1 MNQKGFTLIELLVAV
16 AILGIV
22 VVGIVSSIF
31 QIVQG
36 GTQIAGKSVALAD
49 IDNAAHWLTR
59 DIVMGQSTDLV
70 YDDPPTG
77 NMTMTWNDLT
87 GWAEAEESISHS
99 AVYTHSGTQL
109 LREYDSANNT
119 TIVGRHLT
127 DVGFS
132 IDIDGNLV
140 TVTLTSSPDGVRA
153 STVTR
158 KYLIRMRTESSP

>member
-1 MNQKGFTLIELLVAV
+1 MNQKGFTLIELVVAL

-22 VVGIVSSIF
+22 VVGIVTSIF
-31 QIVQG
+31 QIMQG
-36 GTQIAGKSVALAD
+36 RAQIAGKSVALAD

-59 DIVMGQSTDLV
+59 DIVMGQSTDLENGE
-70 YDDPPTG
+70 PPTG
-77 NMTMTWNDLT
+77 NMTITWNDLT
-87 GWAEAEESISHS
+87 SWAEAEESISHS

-109 LREYDSANNT
+109 LRKYDSANNT

-132 IDIDGNLV
+132 IDGNLV
-140 TVTLTSSPDGVRA
+140 TVTLTSSPDGVPA

>member
-1 MNQKGFTLIELLVAV
+1 MNQKGFTLIELVVAL

-22 VVGIVSSIF
+22 VVGIVTSIF
-31 QIVQG
+31 QIMQG
-36 GTQIAGKSVALAD
+36 RAQIAGKSVALAD
-49 IDNAAHWLTR
+49 IDNAAHWVTR
-59 DIVMGQSTDLV
+59 DIVMGQSTDLE
-70 YDDPPTG
+70 DDAPPTG

-99 AVYTHSGTQL
+99 VVYIHSGTQL

-132 IDIDGNLV
+132 INGNLV

-158 KYLIRMRTESSP
+158 RYLIRMRTESSP

>member
-1 MNQKGFTLIELLVAV
+1 MNQKGFTLIELVVAL

-22 VVGIVSSIF
+22 VVGIVTSIF
-31 QIVQG
+31 QIMQG
-36 GTQIAGKSVALAD
+36 RAQIAGKSVALAD
-49 IDNAAHWLTR
+49 IDNAAHWVTR
-59 DIVMGQSTDLV
+59 DIVMAQSTDLV
-70 YDDPPTG
+70 DDAPPTG
-77 NMTMTWNDLT
+77 NMTITWNDLT

-109 LREYDSANNT
+109 LRKYDSANNT

-132 IDIDGNLV
+132 IDDRLI

-158 KYLIRMRTESSP
+158 RYLIRMRVESSP

>member
-1 MNQKGFTLIELLVAV
+1 MNQKGFTFIELVVAL

-22 VVGIVSSIF
+22 VVGIVTSIF
-31 QIVQG
+31 QIMQG
-36 GTQIAGKSVALAD
+36 RAQIAGKSVALAD

-59 DIVMGQSTDLV
+59 DIVMGQSTDLE
-70 YDDPPTG
+70 DGEPPTG

-99 AVYTHSGTQL
+99 VVYTHSGTQL

-132 IDIDGNLV
+132 IDGNLV

-158 KYLIRMRTESSP
+158 RYLIRMRTESSP

>member
-1 MNQKGFTLIELLVAV
+1 
-16 AILGIV
+16 
-22 VVGIVSSIF
+22 VVGIVTSIF
-31 QIVQG
+31 QIMQG
-36 GTQIAGKSVALAD
+36 RAQIAGKSVALAD

-59 DIVMGQSTDLV
+59 DIVMGQSTDLENGE
-70 YDDPPTG
+70 PPTG
-77 NMTMTWNDLT
+77 NMTITWNDLT
-87 GWAEAEESISHS
+87 SWAEAEESISHS

-109 LREYDSANNT
+109 LRKYDSANNT

-132 IDIDGNLV
+132 IDGNLV

-158 KYLIRMRTESSP
+158 RYLIRMRTESSP

>member
-1 MNQKGFTLIELLVAV
+1 MNQKGFTLIELVVAL

-22 VVGIVSSIF
+22 VVGIVTSIF
-31 QIVQG
+31 QIMQG
-36 GTQIAGKSVALAD
+36 RAQIAGKSVALAD

-59 DIVMGQSTDLV
+59 DIVMGQSTDLE
-70 YDDPPTG
+70 DGEPPTG
-77 NMTMTWNDLT
+77 NMTITWNDLT

-132 IDIDGNLV
+132 IDDRLI

-158 KYLIRMRTESSP
+158 RYLIRMRAESSP

>member
-1 MNQKGFTLIELLVAV
+1 MNQKGFTLIELVVAL

-22 VVGIVSSIF
+22 VVGIVTSIF
-31 QIVQG
+31 QIMQG
-36 GTQIAGKSVALAD
+36 RAQIAGKSVALAD
-49 IDNAAHWLTR
+49 IDNAAHWVTR
-59 DIVMGQSTDLV
+59 DIVMGQSTDLE
-70 YDDPPTG
+70 DGALPTG
-77 NMTMTWNDLT
+77 NMTMTWEDLT
-87 GWAEAEESISHS
+87 SWAQEEESISHS
-99 AVYTHSGTQL
+99 ANYIYSGTQL

-132 IDIDGNLV
+132 INGTMV

-158 KYLIRMRTESSP
+158 RYLIRMRTESSP